1 MTLTQGDNAV
11 KDLSRIQRICIR
23 KTSQKISCKY
33 KKRQQALH
41 QECKTKKKGSP
52 YAPGAFSTKAV
63 PDVGFTKEAGDIALV
78 FSITFVDGTK
88 IRFCPRYR

>member
-1 MTLTQGDNAV
+1 MTLTPGDNAV
-11 KDLSRIQRICIR
+11 KDLSRIQRICIC

-63 PDVGFTKEAGDIALV
+63 PDVGFTNEAEDIALV

>member
-1 MTLTQGDNAV
+1 MTLTPGDNAV

-23 KTSQKISCKY
+23 KT
-33 KKRQQALH
+33 R
-41 QECKTKKKGSP
+41 KKGSP

-63 PDVGFTKEAGDIALV
+63 PDVGFTNEAEDIALV

>member
-1 MTLTQGDNAV
+1 MQL
-11 KDLSRIQRICIR
+11 RICIR

-63 PDVGFTKEAGDIALV
+63 PDVGFTNEAEDIALV